1 MTTAE
6 LARSPAV
13 WALGL
18 GQTLA
23 YAAIFYVFAALILPW
38 QNDLGWSKA
47 AFAAGPTLALLV
59 CAGATPFVGRL
70 VDRGLGPES
79 LALGPLL
86 GAVGLVW
93 LATVPGHPAYLA
105 GWAVIGLAQA
115 ACLYEPCFAFLMRRL
130 AGDARAAIV
139 RVTLLAGF
147 ASTLAF
153 PAGALLA
160 GATGWQGALLVAAA
174 VMAFGVAPLHV
185 YGAWTIRRIA
195 PPPASGPAIRP
206 RHAVGAALALPG
218 FWILA
223 AMLSLLSLNHW
234 MMMSFLVPVFVGLG
248 ALPAKAVLAASVIG
262 PAQVAGR
269 LVLLRFESRLSNR
282 TVAAATFGLIVLA
295 PLVLAAT
302 GAAASVI
309 FVYAVV
315 QGAAM
320 GVTTILRPVL
330 IAETMGTGNYGTV
343 AALIQMPSIVA
354 SALAPALGAVILDG
368 AGIGALVATSFAI
381 ALGAFVAAMAAARG
395 QGSGAG

>member
-38 QNDLGWSKA
+38 QTDLGWSKA

-59 CAGATPFVGRL
+59 CAAAAPFVGRL

-79 LALGPLL
+79 LATGPII
-86 GAVGLVW
+86 GAAGLVW

-147 ASTLAF
+147 ASTIAF
-153 PAGALLA
+153 PAGAVLA
-160 GATGWQGALLVAAA
+160 GTTGWQGALWVAAA
-174 VMAFGVAPLHV
+174 VMAFAVAPLHA
-185 YGAWTIRRIA
+185 YGAWTIRRTA
-195 PPPASGPAIRP
+195 PPPLASAAARP
-206 RHAVGAALALPG
+206 HRAVGAALALPG
-218 FWILA
+218 FWLLA
-223 AMLSLLSLNHW
+223 ATLALLSLNHW

-248 ALPAKAVLAASVIG
+248 ALPAKAVLAAAVVG

-282 TVAAATFGLIVLA
+282 SVTAATFGLIALA
-295 PLVLAAT
+295 PLVLAAA

-309 FVYAVV
+309 FVYAAI

-343 AALIQMPSIVA
+343 AALIQMPSLVA
-354 SALAPALGAVILDG
+354 AALAPALGAVILDG
-368 AGIGALVATSFAI
+368 AGIGALIVASFVI
-381 ALGAFVAAMAAARG
+381 ALASFIAAMAAARG
-395 QGSGAG
+395 QGVGGG